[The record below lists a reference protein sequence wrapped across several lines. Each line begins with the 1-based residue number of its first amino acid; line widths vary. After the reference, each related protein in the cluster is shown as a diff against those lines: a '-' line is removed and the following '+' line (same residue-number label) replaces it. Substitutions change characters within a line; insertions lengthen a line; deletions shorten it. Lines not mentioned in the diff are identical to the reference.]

1 MMTNLWGDRG
11 SLDSDRRILTLDTE
25 GNGEGVLSLGTEV
38 RWNDRENKLEVTN
51 FSSQP
56 IKLGSVRRT
65 N

>member
-1 MMTNLWGDRG
+1 M
-11 SLDSDRRILTLDTE
+11 TLDAE

-38 RWNDRENKLEVTN
+38 RWNDKEEKLEVTN

-56 IKLGSVRRT
+56 IKLGNVRRT